1 MVRKGCSEM
10 MIEDPNVKL
19 SPPLQQLKDEHKS
32 LRADMD
38 HFYEIAEEIEYESG
52 TEVLELF
59 SELYKRVLAFNRKL
73 VAHSKREDEG
83 LFPMMDLRLGEKDL
97 TIETMEYEHRKAEQH
112 LQDFFDEADQA
123 GADMNEYDAQSITVY
138 AVQAYATLTQHFA
151 KEENMLFPLAERILS
166 ADEMDEL
173 EKLLQD

>member
-1 MVRKGCSEM
+1 ML
-10 MIEDPNVKL
+10 IEDPNVKL

-32 LRADMD
+32 LRANMD
-38 HFYEIAEEIEYESG
+38 RFYEIAEEIEYESG

-59 SELYKRVLAFNRKL
+59 SELYKQVSAFNNEL
-73 VAHSKREDEG
+73 AAHSKREDEG
-83 LFPMMDLRLGEKDL
+83 LFPVMDRRLGDKDR

-112 LQDFFDEADQA
+112 LGDFFDEALQA
-123 GADMNEYDAQSITVY
+123 GANINEYDAQTITVY

-166 ADEMDEL
+166 AEEKAEL
-173 EKLLQD
+173 GRLLRDL